1 MNLLTWI
8 LSLVVEWLRPL
19 HRDDPV
25 LAPVNAPMKA
35 STGADGAGASGPS
48 RAFGSPGSSGSSG
61 SSEVAESSETPEAPE
76 APEASGSTEA
86 SEPVEAT
93 GATTEGSSSAIGRDL
108 DRLFDEDLQR
118 DLAGKIE
125 DDSSED
131 DSSEDDFSRELA
143 REREADHL
151 APAVGLV
158 PMMGS
163 GLSPANPFWRLGDA
177 LLRLVAP
184 SDRAPLGASAW
195 AAMVI
200 LPVALI
206 LLGEVGLEALG
217 LAGDLLQ
224 LLLAV
229 VALYFTVPLGRLWRR
244 LDRLSLLAAA
254 GDAGGFR
261 QTSARWRA
269 DGFGPDGSGADGS
282 GAAVDPDRE
291 ALGSGQALNV
301 GKADKVPG
309 SDKVKDRDN
318 DKALDRAGFSMPLI
332 DGYRDVFAP
341 MFWFTLIGAAG
352 PVGYGLARLAAERQ
366 SGLPRRILYWI
377 DWLPSRLAAA
387 SFALGGH
394 FDEAMLSFRAALAAA
409 RYDRIDTRVDRESGF
424 GQALIILPSAAGATG
439 IRLAAP
445 AIEARLRQ
453 ASSDHEAPAI
463 EPTIANFNQLRS
475 LVGRTGMLWGGLWVL
490 LALVG

>member
-143 REREADHL
+143 RERDADHL
-151 APAVGLV
+151 APAVGV
-158 PMMGS
+158 VSMMGS

-261 QTSARWRA
+261 QTSARWCA
-269 DGFGPDGSGADGS
+269 DGFGADESGAV
-282 GAAVDPDRE
+282 VDPGKE
-291 ALGSGQALNV
+291 ALGSGKAV
-301 GKADKVPG
+301 DAGKADKVPG
-309 SDKVKDRDN
+309 SDRDEDKVVKDR
-318 DKALDRAGFSMPLI
+318 ALDRAGFSMPLI

-352 PVGYGLARLAAERQ
+352 PIGYGLARLAAERRG
-366 SGLPRRILYWI
+366 GLSRRILYWI

-409 RYDRIDTRVDRESGF
+409 RYDRIDTRVDREPGF
-424 GQALIILPSAAGATG
+424 GQALVILPSAAGATG